1 MAKQMVE
8 YSKKFELPLITS
20 LEKCLPQ
27 SGRVLDIR
35 GRHSFYLDIA
45 NQFKVF
51 WCLFEDEKIIG
62 TVAVKELDEE
72 NCELKSL
79 YLLEEYHG
87 LGYGKAMLEKAVS
100 FAKEVGYHRMYLDS
114 LSTSTKALG
123 LYSRVGFVDTER
135 YNQNVRSDVFM
146 VLELH
151 TKCEE

>member
-1 MAKQMVE
+1 MEKQIVE
-8 YSKKFELPLITS
+8 YDKKYESKLIRF
-20 LEKCLPQ
+20 LEQCLPQ

-45 NQFKVF
+45 NRFKVF